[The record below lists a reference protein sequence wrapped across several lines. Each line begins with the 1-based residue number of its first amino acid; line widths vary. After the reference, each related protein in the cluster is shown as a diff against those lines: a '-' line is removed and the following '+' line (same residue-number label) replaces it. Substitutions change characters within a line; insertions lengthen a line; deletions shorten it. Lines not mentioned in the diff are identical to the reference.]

1 MSSVVKAFDFITG
14 VTLFSPANLTQKLL
28 DTFSSC
34 THEERT
40 MLQLLSLLYAPLS
53 KNVLLN
59 VLRRLGV
66 PAPEERSY
74 TGLVLAE
81 VLEKLAHKK
90 LVVQGKDGIRCDMHI
105 AHAATL
111 SAVADGAFPQMVSAI
126 HAEIP
131 METDWGSSYY
141 RTQLHAL
148 RDVRIAFYAK
158 DERLAFEMEARFKRQ
173 FPYDLMRC
181 HPFVTICTAPF
192 DLEWFRSLPL
202 KLQGAALKE
211 ILSYAGAHLLPA
223 QPPFALL
230 AELAAA
236 KGVTQELYDVLCVEL
251 LLRGEIDAAEKAS
264 GERASSTEA
273 AVFAATQM
281 LRGAYPESAASFE
294 SALALLRKETGKRK
308 TFFDNIT
315 GPLYI
320 LALIAAGD
328 ERSLTQA
335 ADFCAF
341 VVGKKDWPHQDL
353 YLILKHVAAERNGE
367 RGTSR
372 YLEALSAAPAF
383 DISPFYALF
392 CVMALQWGGSEK
404 AREKAAKLPPLA
416 RKARDAGYLWL
427 ADELEWTALECGIAP
442 LPASRTGKREK
453 QKGVVPLVH
462 AVAKIEFWQTALQA
476 LIRLNREEEEAEQ
489 KPVSQSRLI
498 WHFDEKRGYFEI
510 HPREQKQAPNGKWSS
525 GRNISLK
532 RLAEDAAGIDF
543 LTEQDRLICACI
555 KLERCHGYYGRD
567 CYELNHDLALPLM
580 VGHPQLYLDPAGTV
594 HLELVRGEP
603 EIQLTTEGD
612 ALTLQI
618 TPQFAPDQKTH
629 LQKETPTRLK
639 VYQVKEEYRR
649 IAAIVGGGLK
659 LPAKAKKQALEA
671 IHSLSALV
679 TVHSDIDDA
688 STEQIASDSTPCF
701 HLLPY
706 QAGLRLELL
715 VCPLSEGGPC
725 FRPGAGGETLMAV
738 LEGKKVQ
745 AKRDLQFEVSRAAEA
760 VAALPV
766 LSESEE
772 WEGEWLVPST
782 EKALELLLELQGLG
796 ETVRVSWP
804 EGARFKIKQVATPGH
819 CRLVIKQAK
828 DWFELEGEVKLNE
841 GLSLDLRQLVEL
853 AKDSPGRFIR
863 LANGDF
869 LALSAQLKKHLDDLA
884 SCADPHGSSAFR
896 FHPLAAPVFEEFTG
910 QAGSFD
916 ADEQWRCQLKRLLEA
931 EAFRPQLPATLQA
944 ELRGY
949 QEEGF
954 NWLNRLAHWGVGAC
968 LADDMGL
975 GKTVQALAQILS
987 MAEGGPSL
995 VVAPT
1000 SVCLN
1005 WESEALKFAPTLN
1018 PIIFGGQN
1026 RARLLQE
1033 LKPFDL
1039 VICSYGLL
1047 QQEGELLAAV
1057 QWQAIVLDEAQA
1069 IKNMATKR
1077 SQAAMELK
1085 GAFKM
1090 VATGTPIEN
1099 HLGELW
1105 NVFRF
1110 INPGLL
1116 GSLKQFNVKFAAPI
1130 EKSQDKKARARLKK
1144 LIQPFILRRTKNQVL
1159 EELPSRTE
1167 IVIKVE
1173 MSEEEASLYEAIR
1186 KSALDNLAGVGK
1198 VEGKGELHLKIL
1210 AEIMRLRRACCN
1222 PRLVLP
1228 DTPIPSTKLAA
1239 FGEIVEELRENRHK
1253 ALVFSQFVGH
1263 LELIRQYVEK
1273 NGIPYQYLDGST
1285 PPQERKKRVDAFQSG
1300 SGDLFLISL
1309 KAGGVGLNLTAADY
1323 VIHMDPWW
1331 NPAVEDQASD
1341 RAHRIGQQ
1349 RPVTIYR
1356 LVTRGT
1362 IEEKIVGLHQQ
1373 KRGLADSLLDES
1385 DLSGKISAEE
1395 LLVLLRK

>member
-1 MSSVVKAFDFITG
+1 MP
-14 VTLFSPANLTQKLL
+14 SPINLSEKLL
-28 DTFSSC
+28 DTFFSC
-34 THEERT
+34 APEERT
-40 MLQLLSLLYAPLS
+40 LLQLLSVLYAPLS

-59 VLRRLGV
+59 VIRRLGA
-66 PAPEERSY
+66 PAPGGRSY
-74 TGLVLAE
+74 TGLLLSE
-81 VLEKLAHKK
+81 MLERLAHQK
-90 LVVQGKDGIRCDMHI
+90 LLVQGNDGIRCDMRI

-111 SAVADGAFPQMVSAI
+111 SAVADGAFPRMVSAI

-158 DERLAFEMEARFKRQ
+158 DERLAFEMESRFKRQ

-181 HPFVTICTAPF
+181 HPFVTVCTAPF
-192 DLEWFRSLPL
+192 DVEWFRSLPI

-211 ILSYAGAHLLPA
+211 ILAHAGAHLLPA
-223 QPPFALL
+223 QAPFAVL
-230 AELAAA
+230 ADLATA
-236 KGVTQELYDVLCVEL
+236 KGVTQELYDVLCIEL
-251 LLRGEIDAAEKAS
+251 LLRGEIDAAAKAS
-264 GERASSTEA
+264 SEGASSTETA
-273 AVFAATQM
+273 IFASVQM
-281 LRGAYPESAASFE
+281 LHGAYRDSADTFE
-294 SALALLRKETGKRK
+294 GALSRLRKETGKRK
-308 TFFDNIT
+308 TFFDNVT

-320 LALIAAGD
+320 LALMATGE
-328 ERSLTQA
+328 ERALKQA
-335 ADFCAF
+335 SDHCTF
-341 VVGKKDWPHQDL
+341 VLGKKEWPHQDL
-353 YLILKHVAAERNGE
+353 YLVLKHVAAERNGE
-367 RGTSR
+367 RGSSH
-372 YLEALSAAPAF
+372 YLEALAASPPF

-392 CVMALQWGGSEK
+392 CVMSLHWCGSEK
-404 AREKAAKLPPLA
+404 AVEKAAKLTPLI
-416 RKARDAGYLWL
+416 RQARDAGYLWL
-427 ADELEWTALECGIAP
+427 ADELEWTALECGV
-442 LPASRTGKREK
+442 LPAPAPKSARREK
-453 QKGVVPLVH
+453 QKGLVPLIH
-462 AVAKIEFWQTALQA
+462 AIAKVEFWETALQA
-476 LIRLNREEEEAEQ
+476 LIRLNRDEEEVEQ

-498 WHFDEKRGYFEI
+498 WHFDEKRGYYEI
-510 HPREQKQAPNGKWSS
+510 HPREQKQAQNGKWSS

-543 LTEQDRLICACI
+543 LTEQDRLVCACI
-555 KLERCHGYYGRD
+555 KLERGHGYYSRD
-567 CYELNHDLALPLM
+567 NYELNQDLALPLM
-580 VGHPQLYLDPAGTV
+580 TGHPHLYLDPAATV

-612 ALTLQI
+612 TLKLQI
-618 TPQFAPDQKTH
+618 APQFAPDQKTH

-649 IAAIVGGGLK
+649 IAAIVGSGLK
-659 LPAKAKKQALEA
+659 LPAKAKQQALAA
-671 IHSLSALV
+671 IHSLATLV
-679 TVHSDIDDA
+679 TVHSDIEDA
-688 STEQIASDSTPCF
+688 TIEQLPSDSTPCF

-715 VCPLSEGGPC
+715 VSPLSESGPC
-725 FRPGAGGETLMAV
+725 FRPGTGGETLMAV

-745 AKRDLQFEVSRAAEA
+745 AKRDLQLEVIRAAEA

-782 EKALELLLELQGLG
+782 EKSLELLLQLQALG
-796 ETVRVSWP
+796 EAVRVSWP
-804 EGARFKIKQVATPGH
+804 EGARFKIKQIATPGH

-863 LANGDF
+863 LADGDF

-884 SCADPHGSSAFR
+884 ACADPHGSNAFR
-896 FHPLAAPVFEEFTG
+896 FHPLASPVFEEFAG
-910 QAGSFD
+910 QAGTFE
-916 ADEQWRCQLKRLLEA
+916 ADQQWLRQLKRLHEA

-944 ELRGY
+944 DLRGY

-954 NWLNRLAHWGVGAC
+954 NWLNRLARWGVGAC

-975 GKTVQALAQILS
+975 GKTVQALAQIIS

-1005 WESEALKFAPTLN
+1005 WESETLKFAPTLN
-1018 PIIFGGQN
+1018 PIVFGGQN

-1057 QWQAIVLDEAQA
+1057 KWQMIVLDEAQA

-1077 SQAAMELK
+1077 SQAAMELN

-1159 EELPSRTE
+1159 EELPPRTE
-1167 IVIKVE
+1167 IVMKVE

-1285 PPQERKKRVDAFQSG
+1285 PPQERKRRVDAFQSG

-1341 RAHRIGQQ
+1341 RAHRIGQK

-1385 DLSGKISAEE
+1385 DLSGRISAEE
-1395 LLVLLRK
+1395 LLALLRK